1 MPKKTKLTTTLVIVE
16 SPAKCQKIQDYLG
29 SGYKCVASYGHVRTI
44 PSLANIDIANDFQ
57 PTYTLLNE
65 PIKRKQMTVL
75 QKEINDASE
84 VILASDADREGEMIA
99 YSILVLFNLPLSTKR
114 ITFNE
119 ITKPAIQHA
128 IQHPKTID
136 MNVVYAQQARHVLD
150 ILVGFKVSPML
161 WKFVKRNKD
170 HSLSAGRCQTP
181 ALKLVYENYLDIAR
195 SVERTVYNTV
205 GYFTNAT
212 LPFHLNAAFESKEE
226 ATEFLRKS
234 ADFDHL
240 YSCSQPTLKRTVAPL
255 PFTTSRLQQAASND
269 LRYSP
274 KETMRVCQQLYEGG
288 YITYMRT
295 DSSSY
300 SAEFIH
306 SANAYIRQTYDDT
319 YIKPEEWNT
328 EGGDVAHEAIRPTT
342 ISLQHL
348 PEDLS
353 PKEKKMY
360 KLIWTNALESCM
372 AEATSFVVTAR
383 VAAPDGHVYTHS
395 AEHTEFLGWK
405 IVSNYTSRENTEYSY
420 LQSIQH
426 HLRIR
431 PKKVCC
437 TATMTGTKAHYT
449 EARLVQLLEERGI
462 GRPSTFSSLI
472 DKIQERGYVAK
483 QDVPGKSRVC
493 EDVELEDGDIRVL
506 AQTREFGKETRKLV
520 IQPLGIIVMEWLDQH
535 FHTLFQ
541 YDYTRTMESSLDAIA
556 KGDCV
561 WSQLCRA
568 CNNEIDALIE
578 RLRHET
584 KVGFDIDDNN
594 ALVIGKYGP
603 VVKCVEDGDVVTFK
617 AVKKDLD
624 VAKLKRGE
632 LTLADI
638 VEVPATRCLGRFEG
652 HDVFLKEGKFG
663 LYASWGEKTKAL
675 KELRDTPIQTI
686 ALTDVLPL
694 LEKGTTNNMVREI
707 NAHWSVR
714 KGPKGDYLFHK
725 KPTMKKPLFYD
736 IKGFCEDYTSCD
748 IHVLTAWIRATY
760 NASV

>member
-16 SPAKCQKIQDYLG
+16 SPAKCHKIQDYLG
-29 SGYKCVASYGHVRTI
+29 AGYKCIASYGHVRTI
-44 PSLANIDIANDFQ
+44 PSLANIDIARDFQ
-57 PTYTLLNE
+57 PTYELFDE
-65 PIKRKQMTVL
+65 PIKRKQMAVL
-75 QKEINDASE
+75 QTEINNASE
-84 VILASDADREGEMIA
+84 VVLASDADREGEMIA

-128 IQHPKTID
+128 IRHPKTID
-136 MNVVYAQQARHVLD
+136 MNMVYAQQARHILD
-150 ILVGFKVSPML
+150 MLVGFKVSPML

-181 ALKLVYENYLDIAR
+181 ALKLVYENYQDIAQAVER
-195 SVERTVYNTV
+195 SVYHTV

-212 LPFHLNAAFESKEE
+212 LPFQLNASFDSKED

-240 YSCSQPTLKRTVAPL
+240 YSCSQPTLKRTMAPS

-295 DSSSY
+295 ESSSY
-300 SAEFIH
+300 SAEFIN
-306 SANAYIRQTYDDT
+306 SANAYIRQTYNDT
-319 YIKPEEWNT
+319 YIKQEWSA
-328 EGGDVAHEAIRPTT
+328 EGGGDVAHEAIRPTSV
-342 ISLQHL
+342 SLQHL

-353 PKEKKMY
+353 TKEKKMY
-360 KLIWTNALESCM
+360 NLIWTNALESCM

-383 VAAPDGHVYTHS
+383 IAAPDGHVYTHS
-395 AEHTEFLGWK
+395 AEHVEFPGWK
-405 IVSNYTSRENTEYSY
+405 IVSNRASQKNTDYSY
-420 LQSIQH
+420 LQSIQP

-431 PKKVCC
+431 PKKICC

-472 DKIQERGYVAK
+472 DKIQERGYVSK
-483 QDVPGKSRVC
+483 QDIPGKSRVC
-493 EDVELEDGDIRVL
+493 EDVELEDGHLRVI

-520 IQPLGIIVMEWLDQH
+520 IQPLGIIVMEWLEQH
-535 FHTLFQ
+535 FSALFQ
-541 YDYTRTMESSLDAIA
+541 YDYTRTMEASLDAIA
-556 KGDCV
+556 KGDYV
-561 WSQLCRA
+561 WSHLCRA
-568 CNNEIDALIE
+568 CNSEVDALIE

-584 KVGFDIDDNN
+584 KVGFDIDDHH

-603 VVKCVEDGDVVTFK
+603 VVKCVEDGDVSFK

-624 VAKLKRGE
+624 VSKLKRGE
-632 LTLADI
+632 LTLVDI
-638 VEVPATRCLGRFEG
+638 VEVPATHCLGRFEG
-652 HDVFLKEGKFG
+652 HDVFLKDGKFG
-663 LYASWGEKTKAL
+663 VYASWGEKTKAL
-675 KELRDTPIQTI
+675 KELRGTPIHTI
-686 ALTDVLPL
+686 AFEDVLPL
-694 LEKGTTNNMVREI
+694 LEKGSNVVREI

-714 KGPKGDYLFHK
+714 KGPKGDYLFFK
-725 KPTMKKPLFYD
+725 KATMKKPLFYD
-736 IKGFCEDYTSCD
+736 IKGFCEDYTGCD
-748 IHVLTAWIRATY
+748 IHVLTAWIRDTY
-760 NASV
+760 NVSV